1 MKAFSSRW
9 LRLAVNH
16 LTGELHLGEANAV
29 VGSRLEAR
37 LAQASKIATFS
48 AGKLVDNLLMT
59 RSLVSQSFGRFDAE
73 SNFRL
78 DASSFVIVLKSV

>member
-37 LAQASKIATFS
+37 LAQASKIATYS

-59 RSLVSQSFGRFDAE
+59 RSLV
-73 SNFRL
+73 RL
-78 DASSFVIVLKSV
+78 KTP